1 MESEPKGAEQTSLR
15 EYALLAPRLVKLVFR
30 LMRDPRVPA
39 RSKAVLYLLAGYL
52 ASPIDVIP
60 DFIVGIGHVDDLIIA
75 VFALDHILNRVP
87 DEIVREHW
95 DGDEDILDVVRNVL
109 DISSSLV
116 PGWLKRLTSISR

>member
-1 MESEPKGAEQTSLR
+1 MESRPEQSAQTSLR

-30 LMRDPRVPA
+30 LMRDPRIPS
-39 RSKAVLYLLAGYL
+39 RSKAVLFILAGYL

-60 DFIVGIGHVDDLIIA
+60 DFIAGIGYVDDLIIA
-75 VFALDHILNRVP
+75 AFALDHILNRVP

-95 DGDEDILDVVRNVL
+95 DGDEDVLDIVRNVL

-116 PGWLKRLTSISR
+116 PGWLKKLASR

>member
-1 MESEPKGAEQTSLR
+1 MESGPDRAAQTSLR

-39 RSKAVLYLLAGYL
+39 RSKAVLFLLAGYL
-52 ASPIDVIP
+52 ASPIDVVP

-95 DGDEDILDVVRNVL
+95 DGEEDILDIVRNVL

>member
-1 MESEPKGAEQTSLR
+1 MESRPEQSAQTSLR

-30 LMRDPRVPA
+30 LMRDSRIPS
-39 RSKAVLYLLAGYL
+39 RSKAVLFILAGYL

-60 DFIVGIGHVDDLIIA
+60 DFIAGIGYVDDLIIA
-75 VFALDHILNRVP
+75 AFALDHILNRVP

-95 DGDEDILDVVRNVL
+95 DGDEDVLDIVRNVL

-116 PGWLKRLTSISR
+116 PGWLKKLASR

>member
-1 MESEPKGAEQTSLR
+1 
-15 EYALLAPRLVKLVFR
+15 
-30 LMRDPRVPA
+30 
-39 RSKAVLYLLAGYL
+39 
-52 ASPIDVIP
+52 VIP